1 MFFIIKFFII
11 ALFLVAVFFVPL
23 GSRPLADHL
32 SAIGSTPE
40 SQELK
45 KEFLNNV
52 LMLDTWMKSH
62 QALSGQ
68 GVPTGTARP
77 ALPDSPPAMREPQP
91 SAPRVAPS
99 PAPPKTGNRRLRR
112 PGTGRP
118 RGETP

>member
-11 ALFLVAVFFVPL
+11 VLFLVAVFFVPL
-23 GSRPLADHL
+23 GSRPLSGHL

-52 LMLDTWMKSH
+52 LMLDAWMKSH

-68 GVPTGTARP
+68 GVPPETARP
-77 ALPDSPPAMREPQP
+77 ALPDSTPVMRESQP
-91 SAPRVAPS
+91 AAPRVAPS
-99 PAPPKTGNRRLRR
+99 PAAPKTGSRR
-112 PGTGRP
+112 PRKQGTGRP

>member
-1 MFFIIKFFII
+1 MFFIIRFFIVVF
-11 ALFLVAVFFVPL
+11 FLVAVFFVPL
-23 GSRPLADHL
+23 GSRPLVDHL

-52 LMLDTWMKSH
+52 LMLDAWMKSH

-68 GVPTGTARP
+68 SVPVETARP
-77 ALPDSPPAMREPQP
+77 SIPDSPPVMQETKPV
-91 SAPRVAPS
+91 APRVAPE
-99 PAPPKTGNRRLRR
+99 PEPPMTGKRRTRK
-112 PGTGRP
+112 PGSSRP